1 MAEPEEEKK
10 AAATKA
16 AVAKAP
22 KEVSQMKAGDYTA
35 HFLIQ
40 KAKDLEIDPESVM
53 NVICEVQVQSKK
65 EVTKEMKDV
74 TNTTVVNF
82 DSHIFVEL
90 MGQTVAELEQTK
102 ITIKLQEKGFFKNSM
117 IGQVELDLSFLYNLE
132 GHTQ

>member
-1 MAEPEEEKK
+1 MTEPEEEKK
-10 AAATKA
+10 AAAA
-16 AVAKAP
+16 EAVAAKSAP

-35 HFLIQ
+35 HFLIE

-90 MGQTVAELEQTK
+90 MGQSVAELE
-102 ITIKLQEKGFFKNSM
+102 
-117 IGQVELDLSFLYNLE
+117 
-132 GHTQ
+132 

>member
-90 MGQTVAELEQTK
+90 MGQTVAELE
-102 ITIKLQEKGFFKNSM
+102 
-117 IGQVELDLSFLYNLE
+117 
-132 GHTQ
+132 